1 MRVPAWRR
9 PLRRPHCHAVFGAS
23 MRRLRL
29 PENRGVPS
37 SILGLAIQVL
47 ERSQRFGVGV
57 QAVAL
62 LPEEGSIG
70 ATPASR
76 ASGDRRLNSA
86 LHKIAVRR
94 GRWEPR
100 ARAYLEHRRA
110 EGQARREALRCLKPP
125 RPGRVPAAA
134 PGKRRAPPAGAQG
147 PRRQGPRPRAC
158 LRRPRSWC
166 SCPPDRTRKGATLG
180 GLSTGCRVREH
191 GRSRGDH
198 GDYCNGQRS

>member
-1 MRVPAWRR
+1 
-9 PLRRPHCHAVFGAS
+9 
-23 MRRLRL
+23 
-29 PENRGVPS
+29 
-37 SILGLAIQVL
+37 
-47 ERSQRFGVGV
+47 
-57 QAVAL
+57 VAL

-100 ARAYLEHRRA
+100 ARAYLEYRRA
-110 EGQARREALRCLKPP
+110 EGQARREALRWLKHHLV
-125 RPGRVPAAA
+125 RVVFPLL
-134 PGKRRAPPAGAQG
+134 RRAGGAHPQLVLKA

-198 GDYCNGQRS
+198 GGYCNGQRS

>member
-1 MRVPAWRR
+1 
-9 PLRRPHCHAVFGAS
+9 
-23 MRRLRL
+23 LRL

-110 EGQARREALRCLKPP
+110 EGQARREALLCLKHHLVRVVLPLLRRASGAHP
-125 RPGRVPAAA
+125 QLVLRARGGKVRVPA
-134 PGKRRAPPAGAQG
+134 PA
-147 PRRQGPRPRAC
+147 
-158 LRRPRSWC
+158 
-166 SCPPDRTRKGATLG
+166 
-180 GLSTGCRVREH
+180 
-191 GRSRGDH
+191 
-198 GDYCNGQRS
+198 